1 VPCLLLLAVI
11 PVVAMLVSAQTM
23 PEAGS
28 VPDPDL
34 YVSAG
39 CAGCHGYAADGAF
52 GPTLAATGLT
62 FEAFLEQ
69 LRSPTGIM
77 PPVDASRVS
86 DEQVRSLYDYV
97 RALEEPEG
105 GPIAGTGCAHGCRS
119 QCSHEHGRHCGHG
132 HKGGCRHGDCAG
144 RSAG

>member
-1 VPCLLLLAVI
+1 MSRLLLLACI
-11 PVVAMLVSAQTM
+11 PVIAMLVSA
-23 PEAGS
+23 PALHDESSG
-28 VPDPDL
+28 PDPDL

-39 CAGCHGYAADGAF
+39 CAGCHGSVAAGAY
-52 GPTLAATGLT
+52 GPTLAATDLT

-69 LRSPTGIM
+69 LRSPRGMM

-86 DEQVRSLYDYV
+86 DEQVQSLYDYV
-97 RALEEPEG
+97 RALAIPEG
-105 GPIAGTGCAHGCRS
+105 GPIAGTGCAHGCRG

-144 RSAG
+144 RAAG